1 MTPREE
7 YVCRRKVTNIS
18 NISNISDISD
28 IGIIIFA
35 NDDIILTKYMIN
47 DLQMKGA
54 QNLRICYPENSIQ
67 HANLDVGIKPVPINW
82 NNFEW
87 SIENAIVVVSMLY
100 NDFDKQE
107 TLLNACISQKVALFI
122 SWDSGMELEH
132 YVTDKRCPR
141 TRLHKRLIDYQAMK
155 NNNHESMDW
164 ILFQVGIFDEEIL
177 KNDISTITTAFN
189 SPSQYIFLNVT
200 VKEDLAMLVAETIT
214 SKRVLPNRNYVIG
227 DFVAHTFLQHAYQVA
242 NNGLQLDFNMP
253 ADISE
258 FETTNQLRLS
268 GIVSARPLPRILYPG
283 CSIFFH
289 KLGIEISFQHDAII
303 YKLLSHHKR
312 ISLKSWVQK
321 NHSRQP
327 SLDLII

>member
-1 MTPREE
+1 IT
-7 YVCRRKVTNIS
+7 TIS
-18 NISNISDISD
+18 NIAD

-35 NDDIILTKYMIN
+35 NDDTQLTKYIIN
-47 DLQMKGA
+47 VLQRKGA
-54 QNLRICYPENSIQ
+54 QNIRICYPENSIQ
-67 HANLDVGIKPVPINW
+67 HADLDIGIKKVPINW

-107 TLLNACISQKVALFI
+107 TLLNACIRQEVALFI
-122 SWDSGMELEH
+122 SWDSGMEL
-132 YVTDKRCPR
+132 

-155 NNNHESMDW
+155 NNNPESMNW

-214 SKRVLPNRNYVIG
+214 SEKVLPNRNYVIG

-242 NNGLQLDFNMP
+242 NNGMQLDSNMP

-283 CSIFFH
+283 
-289 KLGIEISFQHDAII
+289 
-303 YKLLSHHKR
+303 
-312 ISLKSWVQK
+312 
-321 NHSRQP
+321 
-327 SLDLII
+327 